1 MVKIDD
7 DTHKALLLF
16 NRRAEA
22 AEAAKTAERNLV
34 KAAKAKDDTA
44 AALKQVQGG
53 SAEAVAAAEAEWRS
67 AVDTLQ
73 RMRDGEELPEEAP
86 ADEETTTDDAPV
98 EETTTDEAPGEED
111 TPADDAPAEDD
122 AGTDDSPAEEAE
134 TIDEAPAE
142 DDAPDDEAAADDA
155 PAEEQAPD
163 ADSPAGEDAPVDEEE

>member
-86 ADEETTTDDAPV
+86 ADEETTTD
-98 EETTTDEAPGEED
+98 EATGEED

-163 ADSPAGEDAPVDEEE
+163 ADSPAGEDAPADEEE